1 MTTRHC
7 LLMTEGKER
16 GKTWNITRE
25 YWSSTGS
32 HPDLGSIPNC
42 AQTHHQTAQ
51 MRKFLEATHSRV
63 CYLSSLLTSAESIQV
78 RKNLFRVHQLR
89 LWCHCRFSLI
99 TVEQERPSSKP
110 ADVLGICPSNL
121 SSMSLQGW
129 MKHSKDVLYFF
140 LIRFE
145 AGQSKTLHACKLLLA
160 LGSFHCSVCIA
171 PCHTAAAAST
181 WMTQEAAK

>member
-1 MTTRHC
+1 MKHNQGVLIKHWFTSRFGLYSQLCSDTSPDC
-7 LLMTEGKER
+7 TDEEVF
-16 GKTWNITRE
+16 
-25 YWSSTGS
+25 GS
-32 HPDLGSIPNC
+32 HSFKS
-42 AQTHHQTAQ
+42 
-51 MRKFLEATHSRV
+51 M
-63 CYLSSLLTSAESIQV
+63 
-78 RKNLFRVHQLR
+78 LFKLFIDFCWIYSGEKSYSRVHQLR

-99 TVEQERPSSKP
+99 TVEQEYPSSKP
-110 ADVLGICPSNL
+110 ADVLGICPSSL

-129 MKHSKDVLYFF
+129 MKHSKDVLYFL

-145 AGQSKTLHACKLLLA
+145 AGQSKTLRACKLLLA